1 MVMKILVLSVLILFG
16 LLAAVSNRGNA
27 EASEIWPGPNGV
39 TATDGMSPGEAV
51 LTWSTVEKAAYY
63 RIGWIAGAKYQARA
77 DAGADWQEGFVFID
91 VANRGQASHLV
102 TGLTP
107 GEEYRFVVASHDG
120 HLPKAPQPVEVAAL
134 RLREDDHPNEYA
146 PPGRPDG
153 DADSRLI
160 AGGGVPPSGGGV
172 LPSVNFQN
180 SGACTPTL
188 GSGTV
193 TMFGEDVNRYLCQDT
208 QGSIYRIFVPVQ
220 YTSADAIAQGMHG
233 RANNGMQNLGKR
245 VAIYKALILELAI
258 QKALQDRN
266 HEDVYVDFLQ
276 TGRDI
281 SNDANEVA
289 DYVRA
294 GYDLADLGAAATAEL
309 AKHIDH
315 VLHSTTLEL
324 GGKLGTHAFDVAM
337 AAAVNRTI
345 DIQTARGNVWL
356 LAQLP
361 VEDPA
366 WADAIARAGV
376 DLDQMVS
383 EHALDRWGEALEQ
396 NFEEIKR
403 TVAILIAKKVAVAAV
418 HALGAKVVIA
428 TAPISLT
435 VGLAATAGVI
445 IFFETGD
452 FWKDLSLASVAAQ
465 VYWDTQQHGNETDAD
480 VKTRQGLLDYA
491 KFSFYQHMLQAADN
505 VAADLGAIWNLGNR
519 TPTQFYLSI
528 LARRDLALAP
538 LTGSRWEPAKDFK
551 TLNPDG
557 KRQGKEEEDPDINQ
571 DPRGLWANEKIMW
584 VQDAID
590 GNIYAY
596 DFENKARVPTRDINT
611 RHFDIDGATR
621 NPEGYGIWSD
631 GNAMW
636 MMGRAP
642 HDYKGRLYAYA
653 LSDGSHSQRKTWYW
667 GDPFSDFNLGG
678 HSGIGLWSDR
688 TTTTMWMADHKSD
701 RVYAYARETKETDDY
716 DPLLTGAPVFE
727 KALFGL
733 SAVGN
738 EYAAGIWS
746 DGTTMWVADKS
757 DAKVYAYDLA
767 TGRQDVTREF
777 DLLDVPGI
785 VSNTNPSGIWSDGT
799 TMWVANE
806 ADPDPRRF
814 LFTSVIEALGDI
826 LAEQLAN
833 LGLGD
838 YSASDQATRVL
849 DLHGDQIFAYE
860 LPRTSVPAEAIPYRR
875 NPAKDLARMA
885 SAGNHHAQGIWSD
898 GTTMWVADHDAD
910 RIYAYRLS
918 DGARDEASGFDLH
931 NRSLFEGNHHARGI
945 WSDGT
950 TMWVADHDDDRI
962 YAYRLSDGAR
972 VEELEFGDDVLK
984 AAGNEYATGIWFD
997 ATAMTMWVADRSDKK
1012 IYGYDLS
1019 NPNYVRL
1026 AGTIG
1031 VLDCAGND
1039 HPWGIWSDGA
1049 TMWVGDDGK
1058 DRIYAYSMRDNL
1070 RDPSKEF
1077 DILAGANNRDPR
1089 GIWSDG
1095 DTMWV
1100 ADDDNDWVYAY
1111 NMPDKPLLTPVPAIP
1126 GTPSRPIVAPLGYPG
1141 VVIPAVV
1148 IVKWT
1153 ASANANFHLVY
1164 LTSTDGTEHRYL
1176 DRVFCGN
1183 DQNILVVPYDPIQL
1197 FDRFNV
1203 ADRTTAHYPFS
1214 QTLLNPLKDYQFR
1227 VIAGRLEPDGT
1238 VQWSEWS
1245 RCSQVIRPDGAS
1257 EVQPPLWDQ
1266 PTDLCMLSVGPAK
1279 LEPAFKTGERNYSA
1293 TTVQRR
1299 VTITPASDQGASFTY
1314 SVNNVLTRDGDPTLP
1329 GFQADL
1335 ECGANTVEIKVASAD
1350 GEVSDTYTI
1359 DVTRE
1364 TGIPPEAPVFSQ
1376 VFGGPESLQLR
1387 FPPADSNCAGL
1398 ITWYY
1403 FRYSED
1409 GVNWQVIEKRFYSTQ
1424 FSISD
1429 LTPGTAYR
1437 VQAQARTKYGVSPW
1451 SATATGT
1458 PKIKPARNP
1467 ADAVGVLGLSRAF
1480 VGLLHDDLEIVY
1492 VVDTSGSMSGSK
1504 LDQLKIALAS
1514 VRDKQGVDNTAVALV
1529 RFSTSSSVLLNF
1541 VETGA
1546 GNWNQEWTNAINGL
1560 AAVGSTEMYAAMRRA
1575 VEILPAQDNC
1585 PTLTT
1590 CRGRDI
1596 VLMTDGQ
1603 AGDSSLASTAINE
1616 AVNKGV
1622 QVHTVAFGTDAEE
1635 AALQNIAT
1643 QTGGTY
1649 VKVQPE

>member
-120 HLPKAPQPVEVAAL
+120 PIPTLPPPAGVTPLQ
-134 RLREDDHPNEYA
+134 LREGTNHKGYA
-146 PPGRPDG
+146 LPW
-153 DADSRLI
+153 SL
-160 AGGGVPPSGGGV
+160 GGHSGSA
-172 LPSVNFQN
+172 LATS
-180 SGACTPTL
+180 
-188 GSGTV
+188 SGTFYGTQRSV
-193 TMFGEDVNRYLCQDT
+193 TPQHSDVCTVVDSFSLSSPLEETVTRFLCQDKK
-208 QGSIYRIFVPVQ
+208 GDDYRIFVPTK
-220 YTSADAIAQGMHG
+220 YTTPDSIATQIHS
-233 RANNGMQNLGKR
+233 RTKDGMQNRDKR
-245 VAIYKALILELAI
+245 EAIYSTLILELAV
-258 QKALQDRN
+258 QKALQDRGR
-266 HEDVYVDFLQ
+266 EDVYFDYLE
-276 TGRDI
+276 TGKDVTESAEQI
-281 SNDANEVA
+281 VTIVKTA
-289 DYVRA
+289 
-294 GYDLADLGAAATAEL
+294 YDLADLGTTLAENSLTA
-309 AKHIDH
+309 HVHH
-315 VLHSTTLEL
+315 VL
-324 GGKLGTHAFDVAM
+324 KLPGLAEGLKFGSHTFDIAI

-345 DIQTARGNVWL
+345 DYQAALRNLDL
-356 LAQLP
+356 LEQLDDRM
-361 VEDPA
+361 DPA
-366 WADAIARAGV
+366 WPDAIKKARMDV
-376 DLDQMVS
+376 NMMVS
-383 EHALDRWGEALEQ
+383 EEMLENWAQ
-396 NFEEIKR
+396 SLEENMDDIKR
-403 TVAILIAKKVAVAAV
+403 TLITLAATESAKVAV
-418 HALGAKVVIA
+418 HALGVKLGIA
-428 TAPISLT
+428 TGPIT
-435 VGLAATAGVI
+435 AIATLSI
-445 IFFETGD
+445 IGTIAYIYETTD
-452 FWKDLSLASVAAQ
+452 FWEQLSLATTVAQ
-465 VYWDTQQHGNETDAD
+465 VYWHTYQDEEAA
-480 VKTRQGLLDYA
+480 LLMTSVSRT
-491 KFSFYQHMLQAADN
+491 KLLEHIEFSFYQHMYQAARN
-505 VAADLGAIWNLGNR
+505 FVARLPAGGIGDVG
-519 TPTQFYLSI
+519 PKKPSQFVNQLRVS
-528 LARRDLALAP
+528 RDLALKP
-538 LTGSRWEPAKDFK
+538 LINSGWQPTEDFNIPLDATVVQPVVRPNAISSDGITMWVTTSHGGTLLTAYDMKEK
-551 TLNPDG
+551 TRDDL
-557 KRQGKEEEDPDINQ
+557 RDI
-571 DPRGLWANEKIMW
+571 DLTSHLMPLLPLVVGLWYEKRVDDADKMW
-584 VQDAID
+584 VAATSHANAKIH
-590 GNIYAY
+590 AY
-596 DFENKARVPTRDINT
+596 DLTTGQFDVSKAFSKQMLDSVKEPT
-611 RHFDIDGATR
+611 
-621 NPEGYGIWSD
+621 GIWGD
-631 GNAMW
+631 ALTVW
-636 MMGRAP
+636 
-642 HDYKGRLYAYA
+642 
-653 LSDGSHSQRKTWYW
+653 LSDSHKGKIFAYNHEYKSRAHTE
-667 GDPFSDFNLGG
+667 DFDSLK
-678 HSGIGLWSDR
+678 I
-688 TTTTMWMADHKSD
+688 A
-701 RVYAYARETKETDDY
+701 
-716 DPLLTGAPVFE
+716 
-727 KALFGL
+727 
-733 SAVGN
+733 GN
-738 EYAAGIWS
+738 TNTAGIWS
-746 DGTTMWVADKS
+746 DGETMWVADKQ
-757 DAKVYAYDLA
+757 DQKVYAYNLSRSTRDI
-767 TGRQDVTREF
+767 TREF
-777 DLLDVPGI
+777 DLLNIPG
-785 VSNTNPSGIWSDGT
+785 VVQNTDPRGIWSDG
-799 TMWVANE
+799 A
-806 ADPDPRRF
+806 
-814 LFTSVIEALGDI
+814 
-826 LAEQLAN
+826 
-833 LGLGD
+833 
-838 YSASDQATRVL
+838 
-849 DLHGDQIFAYE
+849 
-860 LPRTSVPAEAIPYRR
+860 
-875 NPAKDLARMA
+875 
-885 SAGNHHAQGIWSD
+885 
-898 GTTMWVADHDAD
+898 TMWVADFNAGKIFAYLLPQPKLATAD
-910 RIYAYRLS
+910 IPF
-918 DGARDEASGFDLH
+918 ARDPAADLGGMGFA
-931 NRSLFEGNHHARGI
+931 GNGDAAGI

-950 TMWVADHDDDRI
+950 TMWVADHDDNYI
-962 YAYRLSDGAR
+962 YAYRISNGRPDFN
-972 VEELEFGDDVLK
+972 EEFKLDDEGFNLNPF
-984 AAGNEYATGIWFD
+984 APTSGNNNATGIWSDGSTMWVADHQDDHVYAYRLFD
-997 ATAMTMWVADRSDKK
+997 GARIEDEEYNLRQDDVHTREATGIWSDAGEETMWVADRSDKK

-1560 AAVGSTEMYAAMRRA
+1560 AAVGSTEMYAAMQRA
-1575 VEILPAQDNC
+1575 VEILPAEDNC

-1635 AALQNIAT
+1635 TALQNIAT